1 MKKGR
6 SIFGIFLFLITG
18 SILVAAL
25 LTFLFQTNLPTDEV
39 TTEIEKEALHI
50 VAIGDSLTEGV
61 GDATNN
67 GGYVP
72 MVADLLA
79 ETDAYKEVTTS
90 NYGKSGDRSDQ
101 ILKRFYEDKSIQ
113 EDIESADIVV
123 LTVGGNDIIQ
133 TFKQNFLTTAK
144 ESFILPE
151 EAYKENLKT
160 LLSAFKELNPNIQI
174 YVFGIYNPYY
184 VYFPE
189 ITEMQEIMNKWN
201 ETTQEVV
208 NETTDATFL
217 SIADLFNP
225 SLKQEEKQDL
235 LIDEENPNET
245 EVKHPYLYEEDL
257 FHPNEAGYEL
267 MSEVLFQA
275 IREN

>member
-6 SIFGIFLFLITG
+6 SIIGIFLFLIIG
-18 SILVAAL
+18 SLLVVGL
-25 LTFLFQTNLPTDEV
+25 LTVLFHSNSTNN
-39 TTEIEKEALHI
+39 EKSNELKKDSLHI
-50 VAIGDSLTEGV
+50 VAIGDSLTQGV
-61 GDATNN
+61 GDTSNS

-72 MVADLLA
+72 IVADLL
-79 ETDAYKEVTTS
+79 EKTNAYKEVTTS

-101 ILKRFYEDKSIQ
+101 ILERFYESKTVQ
-113 EDIESADIVV
+113 EDIASADIVV

-133 TFKQNFLTTAK
+133 TLKQHFLTVT
-144 ESFILPE
+144 EENFIMPE
-151 EAYKENLKT
+151 ATYKKNLSI
-160 LLSAFKELNPNIQI
+160 LLSAFKEINPEVQL
-174 YVFGIYNPYY
+174 YVFGIYNPYS

-189 ITEMQEIMNKWN
+189 ITEMETIADEWN

-208 NETTDATFL
+208 NETEDATFL

-225 SLKQEEKQDL
+225 PLKQEEKKDL
-235 LIDEENPNET
+235 LIDEEDAKELEISN
-245 EVKHPYLYEEDL
+245 PYLYEEDL

-275 IREN
+275 IVAE

>member
-6 SIFGIFLFLITG
+6 SIFGIFLFLIIG
-18 SILVAAL
+18 SMLVAFL
-25 LTFLFQTNLPTDEV
+25 LTVLMQNNPPSDEG
-39 TTEIEKEALHI
+39 TTEIEKEPLHI

-61 GDATNN
+61 GDATNG

-72 MVADLLA
+72 IVADMLE

-101 ILKRFYEDKSIQ
+101 ILERFNENKSIQ

-133 TFKQNFLTTAK
+133 TFKQNLLTVAE

-160 LLSAFKELNPNIQI
+160 LLSAFKQLNPELQI

-189 ITEMQEIMNKWN
+189 ITEMQDIVINWDK
-201 ETTQEVV
+201 TTQEVV
-208 NETTDATFL
+208 NNTDNATFV

-225 SLKQEEKQDL
+225 AVEQEDKKDL
-235 LIDEENPNET
+235 LIDEEKLSET
-245 EVKHPYLYEEDL
+245 EINNPYLYEEDL
-257 FHPNEAGYEL
+257 FHPNEAGYKL

-275 IREN
+275 IEDN